1 MCFLIAVFYV
11 EGFSLPTSYI
21 TTMVVDEMN
30 CNRFVKNIKLTENA
44 KAAQVINLIRMLS
57 FVYMAYEQI

>member
-1 MCFLIAVFYV
+1 
-11 EGFSLPTSYI
+11 
-21 TTMVVDEMN
+21 MVVDEMN